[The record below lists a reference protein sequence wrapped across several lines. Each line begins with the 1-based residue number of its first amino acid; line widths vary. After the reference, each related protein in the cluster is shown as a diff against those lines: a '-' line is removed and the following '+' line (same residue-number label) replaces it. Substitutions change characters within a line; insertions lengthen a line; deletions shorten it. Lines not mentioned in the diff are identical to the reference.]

1 MVRWR
6 HVNTARENVAGEES
20 RLRRSASV
28 ADSSQ
33 HRPIGRLLLSLAG
46 LALVAAACGSS
57 ASSASSNSSSAA
69 SSGASGLTGHL
80 VIAVQPDLGYSP
92 LYIVDQEGW
101 LKDVMPH
108 VSVTW
113 ETLNSG
119 SAMETGMLSGSIDV
133 GAGGVAPFLLGWAK
147 GVNWKLV
154 TSLGESDL
162 WLVVKPQ
169 ITSFKSI
176 TPSDRIAVVAPTS
189 IQAIILK
196 AAAQKYLGNPSALD
210 QNLTILSHPV
220 AYQAFRS
227 GTVQGALDAPPFQ
240 QEEVAAGGHVLL
252 KSYSLFGP
260 STFNSAFALPTYYN
274 SHKQI
279 MNVLVQQ
286 VKRAVTMLNNDPSQA
301 AKVISAYEHG
311 TLSVAAAKADIT
323 SSTEHWTITPHGYL
337 AYAKFMKSIGLI
349 PKAPTSMSQIEFS
362 TLAATPGN

>member
-1 MVRWR
+1 MQTAQARRRWWGR
-6 HVNTARENVAGEES
+6 WGTSGKLVAAVLG
-20 RLRRSASV
+20 V
-28 ADSSQ
+28 
-33 HRPIGRLLLSLAG
+33 
-46 LALVAAACGSS
+46 ALVAAACGSS
-57 ASSASSNSSSAA
+57 TSSSNAA
-69 SSGASGLTGHL
+69 ATKGSGLSGNL

-101 LKDVMPH
+101 LKQAMPH

-147 GVNWKLV
+147 GVGWKLV

-196 AAAQKYLGNPSALD
+196 AAAQKYLGNPNALD

-227 GTVQGALDAPPFQ
+227 GTIQGALDAPPFQ

-260 STFNSAFALPTYYN
+260 STFNSAFALPSYYD

-279 MNVLVQQ
+279 IDVLFAQ
-286 VKRAVTMLNNDPSQA
+286 VKRAVAMLNDDPSEA

-323 SSTEHWTITPHGYL
+323 SSSEHWTITPHGYL

-349 PKAPTSMSQIEFS
+349 SKAPTSMSQIEFP
-362 TLAATPGN
+362 TLAATPGD

>member
-1 MVRWR
+1 MQTAQARRRWWGR
-6 HVNTARENVAGEES
+6 WGTIGKLVAAVLG
-20 RLRRSASV
+20 V
-28 ADSSQ
+28 
-33 HRPIGRLLLSLAG
+33 
-46 LALVAAACGSS
+46 ALVAAACGSS
-57 ASSASSNSSSAA
+57 TSSSNAA
-69 SSGASGLTGHL
+69 ATKGSGLSGNL

-101 LKDVMPH
+101 LKQAMPH

-147 GVNWKLV
+147 GVGWKLV

-196 AAAQKYLGNPSALD
+196 AAAQKYLGNPNALD

-227 GTVQGALDAPPFQ
+227 GTIQGALDAPPFQ

-260 STFNSAFALPTYYN
+260 STFNSAFALPSYYD

-279 MNVLVQQ
+279 IDVLFAQ
-286 VKRAVTMLNNDPSQA
+286 VKRAVAMLNDDPSEA

-323 SSTEHWTITPHGYL
+323 SSSEHWTITPHGYL

-349 PKAPTSMSQIEFS
+349 SKAPTSMSQIEFP
-362 TLAATPGN
+362 TLAATPGD